1 MNCIFLKKELV
12 LSVKI
17 QFEQK
22 NRRNSLCLQNVKCA
36 EKLPEMEIG
45 SVTPITKQNVAGCLI
60 YKLCE
65 SVKQV
70 EIAKKHVFVPSVYVP
85 ERQSLLLKPQILH
98 SAGLQQEYRQY
109 ACLLISLVSCF

>member
-36 EKLPEMEIG
+36 EKLLEMEIG

-70 EIAKKHVFVPSVYVP
+70 EIVKKHVFVPSVSVP
-85 ERQSLLLKPQILH
+85 ERQSLLKPQILH
-98 SAGLQQEYRQY
+98 SAGLHAEFRQY
-109 ACLLISLVSCF
+109 ACLLISSVSCF

>member
-1 MNCIFLKKELV
+1 MLKFSLNK
-12 LSVKI
+12 
-17 QFEQK
+17 K

-98 SAGLQQEYRQY
+98 SAGLQ
-109 ACLLISLVSCF
+109 

>member
-1 MNCIFLKKELV
+1 M
-12 LSVKI
+12 LSFSLNK
-17 QFEQK
+17 K
-22 NRRNSLCLQNVKCA
+22 NRRNTLCLQNVKCA

-70 EIAKKHVFVPSVYVP
+70 EIAKKHVFVPSVSVP
-85 ERQSLLLKPQILH
+85 ERQSLLKPQILH
-98 SAGLQQEYRQY
+98 SAGLHAEYRQF

>member
-45 SVTPITKQNVAGCLI
+45 SVMQITKQNVAGCPI

-98 SAGLQQEYRQY
+98 SAVLQ
-109 ACLLISLVSCF
+109 